1 MAEYVQKFPGK
12 INVAGMDSSE
22 PVTAPQFNGNLNGNA
37 TTATNADAATAVPAT
52 LVPNGTD
59 LNNYRGSAYWG
70 KTFYADGQNTV
81 QNTPIAG
88 TAFSLEVLRS
98 GAFATTQRIAI
109 MADGSNNR
117 PTVFTRCVSD
127 TTVAGGE
134 GTWTAWT
141 EVAEANGTYPNMSVG
156 TSNALSSGNFDKM
169 YFSIDEVSSSF
180 DTETTMDELALA
192 MKNKSFINAYVGGN
206 AYPALLPEGLSSS
219 ANYGSFW
226 GIKYDAHRAV
236 FYYSVNAGG
245 QTRYFLYDWN
255 RSQTSA
261 PWEEIALIDKSYPT
275 LGAGY
280 LAKRHRLQT
289 TSVQQGWLKIGTAP
303 MSTVGTFQCYNCIM
317 IISGVY
323 RGTGAAATAPKTA
336 IVEIELRKYASA
348 LGDTRIGILAG
359 DIPADSLCLV
369 VEGNLDA
376 SCYIYNNYHE
386 NIDILFEILSEELS
400 NKTPANI
407 FEFSAD
413 DTALP
418 SAPSGAVYAQVRNN
432 ASGDANG
439 NSLMSHAARNELLNG
454 TASYDFNDYIEWGHY
469 ELQGVSGTSLVN
481 APTSTS
487 NPSATNADWYLD
499 VYRRDSTC
507 VTQIAY
513 SARSD
518 GAIAIRVLSNNSW
531 GSWRVVIDSGTVPNA
546 TNATH
551 ATTAAMA
558 NTLAESGHKT
568 LLWSGVLSNGERLN
582 KSLFDEYSVLLFK
595 DNTGAYWIAEFG
607 ECLNSGSFGQI
618 KTTMVTSAHIHMTLC
633 VLTPAGSSEYS
644 LTFAKYEYSISNG
657 SITGSPEVLDRW
669 LTNIW
674 GLEAFRIENG

>member
-37 TTATNADAATAVPAT
+37 TNATNATVHSVA
-52 LVPNGTD
+52 LVPSNAD
-59 LNNYRGSAYWG
+59 LNTYRGESYWG
-70 KTFYADGQNTV
+70 KAFYAGGNNTV
-81 QNTPIAG
+81 QNIPIAG

-127 TTVAGGE
+127 TTIAGGE
-134 GTWTAWT
+134 GTWTVWT

-180 DTETTMDELALA
+180 DTETTMDELARA

-236 FYYSVNAGG
+236 FYYSVNTGG
-245 QTRYFLYDWN
+245 QTRYFLYDWSRN
-255 RSQTSA
+255 QTNA

-303 MSTVGTFQCYNCIM
+303 MSTVGTYQCYNCIM

-323 RGTGAAATAPKTA
+323 RGTAAATTAPKTA
-336 IVEIELRKYASA
+336 IVEIESRKYAST

-369 VEGNLDA
+369 VEDNLDA
-376 SCYIYNNYHE
+376 SYYIYNNYTE
-386 NIDILFEILSEELS
+386 NIDIQFEILSEELS
-400 NKTPANI
+400 NKTHANI
-407 FEFSAD
+407 FEFSASN
-413 DTALP
+413 TVLP

-432 ASGDANG
+432 ASGDEDGNNIKETYAKKNGTYPNMTVG
-439 NSLMSHAARNELLNG
+439 NS
-454 TASYDFNDYIEWGHY
+454 
-469 ELQGVSGTSLVN
+469 
-481 APTSTS
+481 
-487 NPSATNADWYLD
+487 TNA
-499 VYRRDSTC
+499 T
-507 VTQIAY
+507 
-513 SARSD
+513 
-518 GAIAIRVLSNNSW
+518 
-531 GSWRVVIDSGTVPNA
+531 NA

>member
-1 MAEYVQKFPGK
+1 MSSASNYTYSGIILVNGEYGPQQTAYAAESGIIEVD
-12 INVAGMDSSE
+12 VR
-22 PVTAPQFNGNLNGNA
+22 VTSGAIASTISGISVLSGNLNPAEYCLVCESDN
-37 TTATNADAATAVPAT
+37 TASLYVYI
-52 LVPNGTD
+52 LQQ
-59 LNNYRGSAYWG
+59 YGSI
-70 KTFYADGQNTV
+70 KF
-81 QNTPIAG
+81 
-88 TAFSLEVLRS
+88 
-98 GAFATTQRIAI
+98 
-109 MADGSNNR
+109 
-117 PTVFTRCVSD
+117 
-127 TTVAGGE
+127 TTVSE
-134 GTWTAWT
+134 
-141 EVAEANGTYPNMSVG
+141 
-156 TSNALSSGNFDKM
+156 
-169 YFSIDEVSSSF
+169 
-180 DTETTMDELALA
+180 
-192 MKNKSFINAYVGGN
+192 
-206 AYPALLPEGLSSS
+206 
-219 ANYGSFW
+219 
-226 GIKYDAHRAV
+226 
-236 FYYSVNAGG
+236 NAGG
-245 QTRYFLYDWN
+245 VDVHAEYEVTYYG
-255 RSQTSA
+255 SA
-261 PWEEIALIDKSYPT
+261 
-275 LGAGY
+275 
-280 LAKRHRLQT
+280 
-289 TSVQQGWLKIGTAP
+289 
-303 MSTVGTFQCYNCIM
+303 
-317 IISGVY
+317 
-323 RGTGAAATAPKTA
+323 
-336 IVEIELRKYASA
+336 
-348 LGDTRIGILAG
+348 
-359 DIPADSLCLV
+359 
-369 VEGNLDA
+369 
-376 SCYIYNNYHE
+376 
-386 NIDILFEILSEELS
+386 
-400 NKTPANI
+400 
-407 FEFSAD
+407 
-413 DTALP
+413 
-418 SAPSGAVYAQVRNN
+418 APSGAVYAQVRNN

-499 VYRRDSTC
+499 VYRRDSTY

>member
-12 INVAGMDSSE
+12 INVVGMDSSE
-22 PVTAPQFNGNLNGNA
+22 PVTAPQFNGALNGNA

-52 LVPNGTD
+52 LVPSNTD
-59 LNNYRGSAYWG
+59 INTYRGENYWG
-70 KTFYADGQNTV
+70 KTFYAGGNNTV

-88 TAFSLEVLRS
+88 IAFSLEVLRS
-98 GAFATTQRIAI
+98 GAFATTQRITMLAV
-109 MADGSNNR
+109 GSNNQ
-117 PTVFTRCVSD
+117 PTVYTRSVSD
-127 TTVAGGE
+127 STTTSADS
-134 GTWTAWT
+134 TWTAWT
-141 EVAEANGTYPNMSVG
+141 EVAEAQGEYPSMGAGKFIGTRVAENTDLNSLIPSSSNTALHYYCDSIAAAQTFENCPVEAPFNMIAFAPQASGGRYSQILFAISMPEMIFSRYCNNNSWSAWRQYATTDGTYPDM
-156 TSNALSSGNFDKM
+156 T
-169 YFSIDEVSSSF
+169 
-180 DTETTMDELALA
+180 
-192 MKNKSFINAYVGGN
+192 VGGAEYLSRRAKIN
-206 AYPALLPEGLSSS
+206 NTSSS
-219 ANYGSFW
+219 AN
-226 GIKYDAHRAV
+226 R
-236 FYYSVNAGG
+236 
-245 QTRYFLYDWN
+245 
-255 RSQTSA
+255 
-261 PWEEIALIDKSYPT
+261 
-275 LGAGY
+275 
-280 LAKRHRLQT
+280 
-289 TSVQQGWLKIGTAP
+289 GWYKIGT
-303 MSTVGTFQCYNCIM
+303 
-317 IISGVY
+317 ISVENFYGGGGYDTYSCVMLINGLNAGQY
-323 RGTGAAATAPKTA
+323 DTSGAASESGT
-336 IVEIELRKYASA
+336 IEIDVRREDTTTNFSNAGVSVLSGNVISNSVAVVRTSELVTLYYRLPTGFESA
-348 LGDTRIGILAG
+348 EF
-359 DIPADSLCLV
+359 V
-369 VEGNLDA
+369 
-376 SCYIYNNYHE
+376 
-386 NIDILFEILSEELS
+386 ILSENTKNE
-400 NKTPANI
+400 ANI
-407 FEFSAD
+407 CPSIFQF
-413 DTALP
+413 DTEYYG
-418 SAPSGAVYAQVRNN
+418 STAPSGAVYAQVRNN